1 MLHVERLMLR
11 SQAGKIISFDSP
23 YRPRRYVSER
33 CGVDQS
39 EMPLLHASTAAIRPI
54 EKYGLFKISEGAIVF
69 EHIHPRQRL
78 WRASVERHSAV
89 RLVCAARRPSARQ
102 VFGTAEVCV

>member
-1 MLHVERLMLR
+1 MRR
-11 SQAGKIISFDSP
+11 SLAGKIILFDSP

-33 CGVDQS
+33 RGVNRS
-39 EMPLLHASTAAIRPI
+39 EMPFLHSSTAAIRPI
-54 EKYGLFKISEGAIVF
+54 ERYRLVKISEGAIVF

-78 WRASVERHSAV
+78 WKASVERYSAV

>member
-11 SQAGKIISFDSP
+11 SLAGKVIFFDSP

-33 CGVDQS
+33 CGVNRN
-39 EMPLLHASTAAIRPI
+39 EMPFLHASTAAIRSI
-54 EKYGLFKISEGAIVF
+54 ERYKLLKISEGAIVF

-78 WRASVERHSAV
+78 WRASVERHSSV
-89 RLVCAARRPSARQ
+89 RLVCAARRPSARL